1 MTTSNDEFEFDETD
15 LNLDDKTLAAMDK
28 AFLKGIENK
37 TVDVVSD
44 DSNNAFTFWFLI
56 ILLLL
61 FVFFLAMGLI
71 MLVKGRQ
78 KRHEYRIVGYQY

>member
-1 MTTSNDEFEFDETD
+1 METSKDEFEFDEED
-15 LNLDDKTLAAMDK
+15 LNLDDKALADMDK
-28 AFLKGIENK
+28 AFLKGIQDK

-44 DSNNAFTFWFLI
+44 ESNNAFTFWFLI

-71 MLVKGRQ
+71 MLVKGKRQ
-78 KRHEYRIVGYQY
+78 RHEYRIVGYQY